1 MLTYGLNSASVLA
14 QVNIGTNPASIL
26 GIFLAIAGA
35 GLYFLRTVR
44 PELSRDQDIFFAAV
58 GLLCGFIFIFQGWR
72 LDPILQ
78 FGQLLL
84 VGTTVYFAYE
94 SIRLRGIA
102 TQQAKRTT
110 PIVDRDRDVSDRY
123 DYDDRG
129 RYGAEVEDYD
139 RDPLPYDPYYED
151 ERPTSRPQIRG
162 SRDSRPSRSEY
173 YDDPAPR
180 RPERRT
186 NIERIEDDRPPRRR
200 ISSSKRNASR
210 STSRLEKSDWDTSP
224 RPPADDW
231 DNNSPTEERRTPRRS
246 SDRPDRPTR
255 RRSDDDIISQPRTSS
270 RKRRPR
276 RDADS
281 RRDLDSRRERGG
293 MDEVIPTDY
302 EDYNPIVRL
311 EDEKDEPPEVKL
323 DDE

>member
-1 MLTYGLNSASVLA
+1 MLTFGLNSASVLA

-102 TQQAKRTT
+102 TQQAKRST
-110 PIVDRDRDVSDRY
+110 PIVDRERDVSERY

-139 RDPLPYDPYYED
+139 RDPLPYDPYYEE
-151 ERPTSRPQIRG
+151 ERPQRPQIRG
-162 SRDSRPSRSEY
+162 SKDIRSSRYDY
-173 YDDPAPR
+173 YDDQAPR
-180 RPERRT
+180 RPERR
-186 NIERIEDDRPPRRR
+186 NDVERNEEDRPPRRR
-200 ISSSKRNASR
+200 SSSSRRSSR
-210 STSRLEKSDWDTSP
+210 STSRLEDNDWGSSS
-224 RPPADDW
+224 RPVDDW
-231 DNNSPTEERRTPRRS
+231 DNSPSEEKRTSRGRS
-246 SDRPDRPTR
+246 SRTSRPRIEE
-255 RRSDDDIISQPRTSS
+255 DIQPRTS
-270 RKRRPR
+270 RKRRPT
-276 RDADS
+276 RDS
-281 RRDLDSRRERGG
+281 KPRRERTT
-293 MDEVIPTDY
+293 DEVIPTDY

-311 EDEKDEPPEVKL
+311 EDEKDNPVKL

>member
-35 GLYFLRTVR
+35 GLYGLRTIR

-102 TQQAKRTT
+102 TQQAKRST
-110 PIVDRDRDVSDRY
+110 PIVDRERDVSDRY

-151 ERPTSRPQIRG
+151 ERPPSRPQIRG
-162 SRDSRPSRSEY
+162 SRDSRPSRNEY

-180 RPERRT
+180 RPERR
-186 NIERIEDDRPPRRR
+186 NDIERIEDDRPPRRR
-200 ISSSKRNASR
+200 ISSAKRTTSR
-210 STSRLEKSDWDTSP
+210 STSRLEKSDWDASP
-224 RPPADDW
+224 RPPVDDW
-231 DNNSPTEERRTPRRS
+231 DNPSNSPTEERRTPRRNN
-246 SDRPDRPTR
+246 DRPTR
-255 RRSDDDIISQPRTSS
+255 RRNDGDIVQPRTAK
-270 RKRRPR
+270 KRRPR
-276 RDADS
+276 RDS
-281 RRDLDSRRERGG
+281 DSRRERGG

>member
-1 MLTYGLNSASVLA
+1 MLTFGLNSASVLA

-58 GLLCGFIFIFQGWR
+58 GLLCGFILIFQGWR

-102 TQQAKRTT
+102 TQQAKRST
-110 PIVDRDRDVSDRY
+110 PIVDRERDVSERY

-129 RYGAEVEDYD
+129 RYGAEVEDFD
-139 RDPLPYDPYYED
+139 RDPLPYDPYYEE
-151 ERPTSRPQIRG
+151 ERPPRPQIRG
-162 SRDSRPSRSEY
+162 SRDNRSSRNEY
-173 YDDPAPR
+173 YDDQAPR
-180 RPERRT
+180 RLERR
-186 NIERIEDDRPPRRR
+186 NDLERNEDDRSTRRR
-200 ISSSKRNASR
+200 SSNSRRTTSR
-210 STSRLEKSDWDTSP
+210 SSSRLEENDWGTSSG
-224 RPPADDW
+224 RVNDW
-231 DNNSPTEERRTPRRS
+231 DNSPSEERRTSRRS
-246 SDRPDRPTR
+246 STR
-255 RRSDDDIISQPRTSS
+255 TSRSRSEEDIQPRTS
-270 RKRRPR
+270 RKRRP
-276 RDADS
+276 S
-281 RRDLDSRRERGG
+281 RDLGSRPERGF
-293 MDEVIPTDY
+293 DDVIPTDY

-311 EDEKDEPPEVKL
+311 EDEKDDQVKL
-323 DDE
+323 EDE

>member
-1 MLTYGLNSASVLA
+1 MLTFGLNSASVLA

-102 TQQAKRTT
+102 TQQAKRST
-110 PIVDRDRDVSDRY
+110 PIVDRDRDVSERY

-129 RYGAEVEDYD
+129 RYGAEVEDFD
-139 RDPLPYDPYYED
+139 RDPLPYNPYYEE
-151 ERPTSRPQIRG
+151 ERPPRPQIRG
-162 SRDSRPSRSEY
+162 SRDNRSSRNDY
-173 YDDPAPR
+173 YDDEAPR
-180 RPERRT
+180 RLERRKDT
-186 NIERIEDDRPPRRR
+186 ERNEEDRPPRRR
-200 ISSSKRNASR
+200 SSSSRRTTNR
-210 STSRLEKSDWDTSP
+210 STSRFEENDWGSSSQPASDWD
-224 RPPADDW
+224 
-231 DNNSPTEERRTPRRS
+231 NSPSEEKRTSRRSTRRTSRPRNE
-246 SDRPDRPTR
+246 
-255 RRSDDDIISQPRTSS
+255 DDIQPRTS
-270 RKRRPR
+270 RKRRPS
-276 RDADS
+276 RDS
-281 RRDLDSRRERGG
+281 ESRRERGF
-293 MDEVIPTDY
+293 DEVIPTDY

-311 EDEKDEPPEVKL
+311 EDEKDNPVKL

>member
-26 GIFLAIAGA
+26 GIFLAVAGA
-35 GLYFLRTVR
+35 GLYGLRTVR

-102 TQQAKRTT
+102 TQQAKRST
-110 PIVDRDRDVSDRY
+110 PIVDRERDVSDRY

-139 RDPLPYDPYYED
+139 RDPLPYDPYYEN

-162 SRDSRPSRSEY
+162 SRDSRDSRPSRNEY

-180 RPERRT
+180 RPERR
-186 NIERIEDDRPPRRR
+186 NDVERIEDDRPPRRR
-200 ISSSKRNASR
+200 ISSSKPTTSRN
-210 STSRLEKSDWDTSP
+210 TSRLEKNDWDSSP
-224 RPPADDW
+224 RPPVDDW
-231 DNNSPTEERRTPRRS
+231 DNSPTEERRTPRRS
-246 SDRPDRPTR
+246 NDRPPR
-255 RRSDDDIISQPRTSS
+255 RRNDEDIIQPRTSK
-270 RKRRPR
+270 KRRPR
-276 RDADS
+276 RDADP
-281 RRDLDSRRERGG
+281 RRERGG
-293 MDEVIPTDY
+293 MDDVIPADY

>member
-26 GIFLAIAGA
+26 GIFLAVAGA

-102 TQQAKRTT
+102 TQQAKRST
-110 PIVDRDRDVSDRY
+110 PIVDREREVSDRY

-129 RYGAEVEDYD
+129 RYGAEVEDFD

-151 ERPTSRPQIRG
+151 ERPTPRPQIRG
-162 SRDSRPSRSEY
+162 GRDIRPPRNE
-173 YDDPAPR
+173 YDDRSPR
-180 RPERRT
+180 RLERYKEEK
-186 NIERIEDDRPPRRR
+186 NEDRPPRRR
-200 ISSSKRNASR
+200 NSSRRSTSP
-210 STSRLEKSDWDTSP
+210 STSRLEQSDWDASS
-224 RPPADDW
+224 RPPIDDW
-231 DNNSPTEERRTPRRS
+231 NNSSDEVRKPPRRSNGSNDRTPRR
-246 SDRPDRPTR
+246 
-255 RRSDDDIISQPRTSS
+255 RSEEDITQPRTS

-276 RDADS
+276 RDGEP
-281 RRDLDSRRERGG
+281 RRERGV
-293 MDEVIPTDY
+293 DEVIPTDF

-311 EDEKDEPPEVKL
+311 EDEKDNPINL
-323 DDE
+323 DDIDK

>member
-26 GIFLAIAGA
+26 GIFLAVAGA

-102 TQQAKRTT
+102 TQQAKRST
-110 PIVDRDRDVSDRY
+110 PIVDRERDVSDRY

-151 ERPTSRPQIRG
+151 ERPTNRPQIRG
-162 SRDSRPSRSEY
+162 SRDTRPSRNEY
-173 YDDPAPR
+173 YDDRAPR
-180 RPERRT
+180 RPERR
-186 NIERIEDDRPPRRR
+186 NDNDIERIEDDRPPRRR
-200 ISSSKRNASR
+200 ISSSKRTTSR
-210 STSRLEKSDWDTSP
+210 STSKLEKSDWDASP
-224 RPPADDW
+224 RPPVDDW
-231 DNNSPTEERRTPRRS
+231 DNPRTEERRTPRRS
-246 SDRPDRPTR
+246 NDRTTR

-270 RKRRPR
+270 KKRRPK
-276 RDADS
+276 RDSDP
-281 RRDLDSRRERGG
+281 RRERGG

-302 EDYNPIVRL
+302 EEYNPIVRL

>member
-35 GLYFLRTVR
+35 GLYGLRTVR

-102 TQQAKRTT
+102 TQQAKRST
-110 PIVDRDRDVSDRY
+110 PIVDRERDVSDRY

-129 RYGAEVEDYD
+129 KYGAEVEDYD
-139 RDPLPYDPYYED
+139 RDPLPYDPYYEE
-151 ERPTSRPQIRG
+151 ERPVRPQIRG
-162 SRDSRPSRSEY
+162 SKDSRPSRSEY
-173 YDDPAPR
+173 YEDPAPR
-180 RPERRT
+180 RPERR
-186 NIERIEDDRPPRRR
+186 NDVERIEDDRPPRRR
-200 ISSSKRNASR
+200 SSSSSRRTTTR
-210 STSRLEKSDWDTSP
+210 STPRLEESDWGSN
-224 RPPADDW
+224 PPPVDDW
-231 DNNSPTEERRTPRRS
+231 DNSRTEERRPPRRS
-246 SDRPDRPTR
+246 NERPPTTR
-255 RRSDDDIISQPRTSS
+255 RRSDEDIIQPKTAK
-270 RKRRPR
+270 KRRPR
-276 RDADS
+276 NSDP
-281 RRDLDSRRERGG
+281 RRERGG

-302 EDYNPIVRL
+302 EEYNPIVRL
-311 EDEKDEPPEVKL
+311 EDENEPPEVKL

>member
-1 MLTYGLNSASVLA
+1 MLTFGLNSASVLA

-84 VGTTVYFAYE
+84 VGTTVYFAFE

-102 TQQAKRTT
+102 TQQAKRST

-129 RYGAEVEDYD
+129 KYGAEVEDYD
-139 RDPLPYDPYYED
+139 RDPLPYDPYYEE
-151 ERPTSRPQIRG
+151 ERPTQRPRIRG
-162 SRDSRPSRSEY
+162 SRDTVSSRNDY
-173 YDDPAPR
+173 YEDQAPR
-180 RPERRT
+180 RPERR
-186 NIERIEDDRPPRRR
+186 NDIERIEDDRPPRRR
-200 ISSSKRNASR
+200 NNSNTSSSIKRTTSR
-210 STSRLEKSDWDTSP
+210 SNPRLEESDWGSEP
-224 RPPADDW
+224 RPIDDW
-231 DNNSPTEERRTPRRS
+231 DNSMPEERRTSRRS
-246 SDRPDRPTR
+246 NSKPPSSR
-255 RRSDDDIISQPRTSS
+255 RTEEDIQPRTSK
-270 RKRRPR
+270 KRRP
-276 RDADS
+276 S
-281 RRDLDSRRERGG
+281 RDLEPRRERGI
-293 MDEVIPTDY
+293 DEVIPTDY

-311 EDEKDEPPEVKL
+311 EDEKDNPINLGDIDK
-323 DDE
+323 

>member
-1 MLTYGLNSASVLA
+1 MLIYGLNSASVLA
-14 QVNIGTNPASIL
+14 QVNVGATPVTLIGI
-26 GIFLAIAGA
+26 ILAIAGA
-35 GLYFLRTVR
+35 GLYFLRTIR
-44 PELSRDQDIFFAAV
+44 PELSRDQDIFFSAV
-58 GLLCGFIFIFQGWR
+58 GLLCGFIMIFQGWR
-72 LDPILQ
+72 YDPIMQ
-78 FGQLLL
+78 FGQFLLTA
-84 VGTTVYFAYE
+84 TTVYFAYE

-102 TQQAKRTT
+102 TQQAKRST
-110 PIVDRDRDVSDRY
+110 PIVDRERDVSDRY

-162 SRDSRPSRSEY
+162 SRDSRSGRSDY

-180 RPERRT
+180 RPERR
-186 NIERIEDDRPPRRR
+186 NDIERIEDDRPPRRR
-200 ISSSKRNASR
+200 ISSSKRTTSR
-210 STSRLEKSDWDTSP
+210 STSRLEKNDWDLSP

-231 DNNSPTEERRTPRRS
+231 DNSPAEERRTPRRS
-246 SDRPDRPTR
+246 SDRPTR
-255 RRSDDDIISQPRTSS
+255 RRSDGDIIQPRTAK
-270 RKRRPR
+270 KRRPR
-276 RDADS
+276 RDS
-281 RRDLDSRRERGG
+281 DSRRERGG

>member
-26 GIFLAIAGA
+26 GIFLAVAGA

-102 TQQAKRTT
+102 TQQAKRST
-110 PIVDRDRDVSDRY
+110 PIVDRERDVSDRY

-129 RYGAEVEDYD
+129 KYGAEVEDYD
-139 RDPLPYDPYYED
+139 RDLYL
-151 ERPTSRPQIRG
+151 T
-162 SRDSRPSRSEY
+162 
-173 YDDPAPR
+173 
-180 RPERRT
+180 T
-186 NIERIEDDRPPRRR
+186 RIMKKNVRFRRR
-200 ISSSKRNASR
+200 VLKFGEVGTVVHLEPNTTTIQPPVVRNVV
-210 STSRLEKSDWDTSP
+210 
-224 RPPADDW
+224 
-231 DNNSPTEERRTPRRS
+231 
-246 SDRPDRPTR
+246 TR
-255 RRSDDDIISQPRTSS
+255 
-270 RKRRPR
+270 
-276 RDADS
+276 
-281 RRDLDSRRERGG
+281 
-293 MDEVIPTDY
+293 
-302 EDYNPIVRL
+302 
-311 EDEKDEPPEVKL
+311 
-323 DDE
+323 

>member
-1 MLTYGLNSASVLA
+1 
-14 QVNIGTNPASIL
+14 PASIL
-26 GIFLAIAGA
+26 GIFLAVAGA

-102 TQQAKRTT
+102 TQQAKRST
-110 PIVDRDRDVSDRY
+110 PIVDRERDVSDRY

-139 RDPLPYDPYYED
+139 RDPLPYDPYYEE
-151 ERPTSRPQIRG
+151 ERPPRPQIRG
-162 SRDSRPSRSEY
+162 SRDSRASRSEY

-180 RPERRT
+180 RPQRR
-186 NIERIEDDRPPRRR
+186 NDIERIEDDRPPRRR
-200 ISSSKRNASR
+200 ISSSRRTTNR
-210 STSRLEKSDWDTSP
+210 STSRLEQSDWDSSSP
-224 RPPADDW
+224 PIDSW
-231 DNNSPTEERRTPRRS
+231 DNSPTEERRTPRRS
-246 SDRPDRPTR
+246 NERPTR
-255 RRSDDDIISQPRTSS
+255 RRSEEDIIQPRTS
-270 RKRRPR
+270 RTRRPR
-276 RDADS
+276 RDSDP
-281 RRDLDSRRERGG
+281 RRERGG

>member
-35 GLYFLRTVR
+35 GLYGLRTVR

-58 GLLCGFIFIFQGWR
+58 ALLCGFIFIFQGWR

-102 TQQAKRTT
+102 TQQAKRST
-110 PIVDRDRDVSDRY
+110 PIVDRERDVSDRY

-129 RYGAEVEDYD
+129 KYGAEVEDYD
-139 RDPLPYDPYYED
+139 REPLPYDPYYED
-151 ERPTSRPQIRG
+151 ERPTPPQRPQIRG

-173 YDDPAPR
+173 YEDPAPR
-180 RPERRT
+180 RPERR
-186 NIERIEDDRPPRRR
+186 NDIERIEDDRPPRRR
-200 ISSSKRNASR
+200 SSSSSRRTTTR
-210 STSRLEKSDWDTSP
+210 STPRLEESDWGSTP
-224 RPPADDW
+224 PPADDW
-231 DNNSPTEERRTPRRS
+231 DNSRTEERRTPRRS
-246 SDRPDRPTR
+246 NDRPTTP
-255 RRSDDDIISQPRTSS
+255 RRSDEDIIQPRTSK
-270 RKRRPR
+270 KRRPR
-276 RDADS
+276 RDSDP
-281 RRDLDSRRERGG
+281 RRERGVG
-293 MDEVIPTDY
+293 EVIPTDY

-311 EDEKDEPPEVKL
+311 EDEKDDPLPPIKL

>member
-1 MLTYGLNSASVLA
+1 MLTFGLNSASVLA

-102 TQQAKRTT
+102 TQQAKRST
-110 PIVDRDRDVSDRY
+110 PIVDRERDVSERY

-139 RDPLPYDPYYED
+139 RDPLPYDPYYEE
-151 ERPTSRPQIRG
+151 ERPQRPQIRG
-162 SRDSRPSRSEY
+162 SKDIRSSRYDY
-173 YDDPAPR
+173 YDDQAPR
-180 RPERRT
+180 RPERR
-186 NIERIEDDRPPRRR
+186 NDVERNEEDRPPRRR
-200 ISSSKRNASR
+200 SSSSRRSSR
-210 STSRLEKSDWDTSP
+210 STSRLEDNDWSSSS
-224 RPPADDW
+224 RPVDDW
-231 DNNSPTEERRTPRRS
+231 DNSPSEEKRTSRGRS
-246 SDRPDRPTR
+246 SRTSRPRIEE
-255 RRSDDDIISQPRTSS
+255 DIQPRTS
-270 RKRRPR
+270 RKRRPT
-276 RDADS
+276 RDS
-281 RRDLDSRRERGG
+281 KPRRERTT
-293 MDEVIPTDY
+293 DEVIPTDY

-311 EDEKDEPPEVKL
+311 EDEKDNPVKL

>member
-26 GIFLAIAGA
+26 GIFLAVAGA
-35 GLYFLRTVR
+35 GLYGLRTIR

-102 TQQAKRTT
+102 TQQAKRST
-110 PIVDRDRDVSDRY
+110 PIVDRERDVSDRY

-129 RYGAEVEDYD
+129 KYGAEVEDYD
-139 RDPLPYDPYYED
+139 REPLPYDPYYED
-151 ERPTSRPQIRG
+151 ERPPSRPQIRG
-162 SRDSRPSRSEY
+162 SRDTRPSRSEY

-180 RPERRT
+180 RPERR
-186 NIERIEDDRPPRRR
+186 NDIEKIEDDRPPRRR
-200 ISSSKRNASR
+200 SSSSSRRTTTR
-210 STSRLEKSDWDTSP
+210 STPRLSESDWDSSP
-224 RPPADDW
+224 RPPVDDW
-231 DNNSPTEERRTPRRS
+231 DNSRTEERRTPRRTN
-246 SDRPDRPTR
+246 DRTTR
-255 RRSDDDIISQPRTSS
+255 RRSDDDIISQPKTSS

-276 RDADS
+276 RDS
-281 RRDLDSRRERGG
+281 EPRRERGG

-302 EDYNPIVRL
+302 EEYNPIVRL

>member
-26 GIFLAIAGA
+26 GIFLAVAGA

-102 TQQAKRTT
+102 TQQAKRST
-110 PIVDRDRDVSDRY
+110 PIVDRERDVSDRY

-129 RYGAEVEDYD
+129 KYGAEVEDYD
-139 RDPLPYDPYYED
+139 REPLPYDPYYED
-151 ERPTSRPQIRG
+151 ERSTSRPQIRG
-162 SRDSRPSRSEY
+162 SRDTRPSRSEY
-173 YDDPAPR
+173 YEDPAPR
-180 RPERRT
+180 RPERR
-186 NIERIEDDRPPRRR
+186 NDVERIEDDRPPRRR
-200 ISSSKRNASR
+200 SSTSSRRTTTR
-210 STSRLEKSDWDTSP
+210 STPRLEESDWGSN
-224 RPPADDW
+224 PPPVDDW
-231 DNNSPTEERRTPRRS
+231 DNSRTEERRTPRRS
-246 SDRPDRPTR
+246 NERPSTTR
-255 RRSDDDIISQPRTSS
+255 RKSDEDIIQPIQPRTAK
-270 RKRRPR
+270 KRRPR
-276 RDADS
+276 NSDP
-281 RRDLDSRRERGG
+281 RRERGG

-302 EDYNPIVRL
+302 EEYNPIVRL
-311 EDEKDEPPEVKL
+311 EDENEPPEVKL

>member
-26 GIFLAIAGA
+26 GIFLAVAGA

-102 TQQAKRTT
+102 TQQAKRST
-110 PIVDRDRDVSDRY
+110 PIVDRERDVSDRY

-129 RYGAEVEDYD
+129 KYGAEVEDYD
-139 RDPLPYDPYYED
+139 RDPLPYDPYYEE
-151 ERPTSRPQIRG
+151 ERPIPPSRPQIRG
-162 SRDSRPSRSEY
+162 SRDSRPSRTEY

-180 RPERRT
+180 RSERR
-186 NIERIEDDRPPRRR
+186 NEIEKIEDDRPPRRR
-200 ISSSKRNASR
+200 SSSSSRRTTTR
-210 STSRLEKSDWDTSP
+210 STPRLEESDWGST
-224 RPPADDW
+224 PPPVDDW
-231 DNNSPTEERRTPRRS
+231 DNSRTEERRTPRRS
-246 SDRPDRPTR
+246 NDRPPTR
-255 RRSDDDIISQPRTSS
+255 RRSDEDIIQPRTAK
-270 RKRRPR
+270 KRRPR
-276 RDADS
+276 RDSDP
-281 RRDLDSRRERGG
+281 RRERGG

-311 EDEKDEPPEVKL
+311 EDEKDELPEVKL

>member
-26 GIFLAIAGA
+26 GIFLAVAGA
-35 GLYFLRTVR
+35 GLYGLRTVR

-102 TQQAKRTT
+102 TQQAKRST
-110 PIVDRDRDVSDRY
+110 PIVDRERDVSDRY

-129 RYGAEVEDYD
+129 KYGAEVEDYD
-139 RDPLPYDPYYED
+139 REPLPYDPYYEE

-162 SRDSRPSRSEY
+162 SRDTRPSRSEY
-173 YDDPAPR
+173 YEDPAPR
-180 RPERRT
+180 RPERR
-186 NIERIEDDRPPRRR
+186 NDVERIEDDRPPRRR
-200 ISSSKRNASR
+200 SSSSSRRTTTR
-210 STSRLEKSDWDTSP
+210 STPRLEESDWGSN
-224 RPPADDW
+224 PPPVDDW
-231 DNNSPTEERRTPRRS
+231 DNSRTEERRPPRRS
-246 SDRPDRPTR
+246 NERPPTTR
-255 RRSDDDIISQPRTSS
+255 RRSDEDIIQPKTAK
-270 RKRRPR
+270 KRRPR
-276 RDADS
+276 NSDP
-281 RRDLDSRRERGG
+281 RRERGG

-302 EDYNPIVRL
+302 EEYNPIVRL
-311 EDEKDEPPEVKL
+311 EDENEPPEVKL

>member
-26 GIFLAIAGA
+26 GIFLAVAGA

-102 TQQAKRTT
+102 TQQAKRST
-110 PIVDRDRDVSDRY
+110 PIVDRERDVSDRY

-139 RDPLPYDPYYED
+139 REPLPYDPYYEE
-151 ERPTSRPQIRG
+151 ERPPSRPQIRG
-162 SRDSRPSRSEY
+162 SRDSRASRSEY
-173 YDDPAPR
+173 YDDRAPR
-180 RPERRT
+180 RPERR
-186 NIERIEDDRPPRRR
+186 NDIDRIEEDRASRRR
-200 ISSSKRNASR
+200 ISSSRRTTSR
-210 STSRLEKSDWDTSP
+210 TTSRLEKNDWDSSSP
-224 RPPADDW
+224 PVDNW
-231 DNNSPTEERRTPRRS
+231 DNSPTEERRAPRRS
-246 SDRPDRPTR
+246 NERPTR
-255 RRSDDDIISQPRTSS
+255 RRSEEDIIQPRTSK
-270 RKRRPR
+270 KRRPR
-276 RDADS
+276 RDSDP
-281 RRDLDSRRERGG
+281 RRERSG

>member
-1 MLTYGLNSASVLA
+1 MLTFGLNSASVLA

-102 TQQAKRTT
+102 TQQAKRST
-110 PIVDRDRDVSDRY
+110 PIVDRERDVSDRY

-129 RYGAEVEDYD
+129 KYGAEVEDFE
-139 RDPLPYDPYYED
+139 RDPLPYDPYYEE
-151 ERPTSRPQIRG
+151 ERPPQRPQIRG
-162 SRDSRPSRSEY
+162 SRDSRPSRNEY
-173 YDDPAPR
+173 YEDPAER
-180 RPERRT
+180 RPERR
-186 NIERIEDDRPPRRR
+186 NDIERIEDDKPPRRRSSNTSRRTTRSTSKLEESDWGSSSRPVDDWDNSSSEERRPPRRT
-200 ISSSKRNASR
+200 N
-210 STSRLEKSDWDTSP
+210 
-224 RPPADDW
+224 
-231 DNNSPTEERRTPRRS
+231 
-246 SDRPDRPTR
+246 DRPTTSR
-255 RRSDDDIISQPRTSS
+255 RRSEEDIIQPRTS
-270 RKRRPR
+270 RKRRP
-276 RDADS
+276 S
-281 RRDLDSRRERGG
+281 RDLDPRRERGV
-293 MDEVIPTDY
+293 DEVIPTDY

-311 EDEKDEPPEVKL
+311 EDEKDNPINL
-323 DDE
+323 DEIDRDRDRDRDRDK

>member
-1 MLTYGLNSASVLA
+1 MLTFGLNSASVLA

-102 TQQAKRTT
+102 TQQAKRST
-110 PIVDRDRDVSDRY
+110 PIVDRDRDVSERY

-129 RYGAEVEDYD
+129 RYGAEVEDFD
-139 RDPLPYDPYYED
+139 RDPLPYDPYYEE
-151 ERPTSRPQIRG
+151 ERPPRPQIRG
-162 SRDSRPSRSEY
+162 SRDSRSSRNEY
-173 YDDPAPR
+173 YDDQAPR
-180 RPERRT
+180 RLERR
-186 NIERIEDDRPPRRR
+186 NDLERNEEDSSTRRR
-200 ISSSKRNASR
+200 SSSSRRTTSR
-210 STSRLEKSDWDTSP
+210 SSSRLEENDWGTSS
-224 RPPADDW
+224 RRVNDW
-231 DNNSPTEERRTPRRS
+231 DNSPSEERRTSRPSSTRTSRS
-246 SDRPDRPTR
+246 
-255 RRSDDDIISQPRTSS
+255 RSEEDIQPRTS

-276 RDADS
+276 RDSES
-281 RRDLDSRRERGG
+281 RPERGF
-293 MDEVIPTDY
+293 DDVIPTDY
-302 EDYNPIVRL
+302 EDYNPLVRL
-311 EDEKDEPPEVKL
+311 EDEKDDSVKL
-323 DDE
+323 EDE

>member
-26 GIFLAIAGA
+26 GIFLAVAGA
-35 GLYFLRTVR
+35 GLYGLRTIR

-102 TQQAKRTT
+102 TQQAKRST
-110 PIVDRDRDVSDRY
+110 PIVDRERDVSDRY

-129 RYGAEVEDYD
+129 KYGAEVEDYD
-139 RDPLPYDPYYED
+139 REPLPYDPYYED

-162 SRDSRPSRSEY
+162 SRDTRSSRSEY
-173 YDDPAPR
+173 YDDRVPR
-180 RPERRT
+180 RPERR
-186 NIERIEDDRPPRRR
+186 NDVERIDDDRPPRRR
-200 ISSSKRNASR
+200 SSSSTRRTTTRN
-210 STSRLEKSDWDTSP
+210 TPRLEQSDWDSSP
-224 RPPADDW
+224 RPPVDDW
-231 DNNSPTEERRTPRRS
+231 DNSRTEERRTPRRS
-246 SDRPDRPTR
+246 NDRPPTTR
-255 RRSDDDIISQPRTSS
+255 RRSDGDIIQPRTSS

-276 RDADS
+276 RDSDP
-281 RRDLDSRRERGG
+281 RRERGG

-302 EDYNPIVRL
+302 EEYNPIVRL